1 MTAPIPGPD
10 TQPRILVVEDDR
22 DVRET
27 VIEALED
34 QGWAACGVEDGAEA
48 LTWLSQNAPAPA
60 LILLDLMMPRMNGAQ
75 FRSAQLAD
83 AALAVIPVVLLSAD
97 ATIEQK
103 ARTLGTAGYL
113 RKPVKLAALLEVAE
127 RFAPQRG

>member
-1 MTAPIPGPD
+1 MTAPIPD
-10 TQPRILVVEDDR
+10 SETLRKILVVEDDR

-34 QGWAACGVEDGAEA
+34 QGWLAVGVEDGAEA
-48 LTWLSQNAPAPA
+48 LAWLSQNTAPA

-83 AALAVIPVVLLSAD
+83 GGLADIPVVLLSAD
-97 ATIEQK
+97 ATLEQK
-103 ARTLGTAGYL
+103 ARSLGTAGYL
-113 RKPVKLAALLEVAE
+113 RKPVKLASLLDVAE
-127 RFAPQRG
+127 RFVPQRG